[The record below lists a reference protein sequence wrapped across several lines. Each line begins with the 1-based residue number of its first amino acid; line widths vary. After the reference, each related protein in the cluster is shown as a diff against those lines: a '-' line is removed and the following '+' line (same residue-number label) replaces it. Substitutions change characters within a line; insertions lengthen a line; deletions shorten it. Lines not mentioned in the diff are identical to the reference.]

1 MLLWETD
8 KYVSEKIMDDQV
20 FNEDEMNGLSGHAP
34 DAPPAADDSEPVDT
48 ASGSADSE
56 QSSASGWQERQL
68 EAVQVRY
75 QGICAELAA
84 ELQHSLGT
92 DVKVR
97 AASVQVTT
105 VGEFILGMEMP
116 TCLNVLRAEPLQS
129 PWLLEIES
137 AVLFPIISRLLGGGN
152 QVSTLER
159 RTATEIELH
168 LMQQITE
175 RFLAILQRAWS
186 GALDCTFSLERV
198 ETNPRRMQGLA
209 PRDELVLVQ
218 LEISFDDVRG
228 SWRQGLPLSALR
240 SSRAPL
246 AQGVLQEADT
256 NDAVMKFDAAHP
268 QQMTGQTHLRAL
280 LAQMKISPADFAE
293 LAEGD
298 ILRTPIEADDGFR
311 IYLDGEPKFMARAGT
326 MQGYKAIEIQQVLK
340 PSSPQDETE
349 QA

>member
-1 MLLWETD
+1 MD
-8 KYVSEKIMDDQV
+8 KYVSESIMDDQV
-20 FNEDEMNGLSGHAP
+20 FNEDKLNGASDVGSDLSPAVGDGAP
-34 DAPPAADDSEPVDT
+34 SGSVASEP
-48 ASGSADSE
+48 
-56 QSSASGWQERQL
+56 SSSSRWQERQL

-75 QGICAELAA
+75 QGICTELAA
-84 ELQHSLGT
+84 ELQQSLGT
-92 DVKVR
+92 EVKVR
-97 AASVQVTT
+97 AASVQLTT

-116 TCLNVLRAEPLQS
+116 TCLHVLRAEPLQS

-137 AVLFPIISRLLGGGN
+137 ALMFPMISRLLGGGN

-168 LMQQITE
+168 LMQQVTE
-175 RFLAILQRAWS
+175 RFLVILQRAWS
-186 GALDCTFSLERV
+186 GTLDCMFSLEHV

-228 SWRQGLPLSALR
+228 SWRQGLPMSALR
-240 SSRAPL
+240 SARAPL
-246 AQGVLQEADT
+246 AQGVLQEAET
-256 NDAVMKFDAAHP
+256 GEAVMKFDTAHVQP
-268 QQMTGQTHLRAL
+268 AGGQTQLRAL

-311 IYLDGEPKFMARAGT
+311 IYLDGEPKFTARAGT
-326 MQGYKAIEIQQVLK
+326 MEGHKAIEIQQVLEA
-340 PSSPQDETE
+340 SPKQDETE

>member
-1 MLLWETD
+1 
-8 KYVSEKIMDDQV
+8 MDDQV
-20 FNEDEMNGLSGHAP
+20 FNEDEVNGLSGYGP
-34 DAPPAADDSEPVDT
+34 DVPPAADDSEPVDT
-48 ASGSADSE
+48 VSENAEGE
-56 QSSASGWQERQL
+56 QSSASRWQERQL

-75 QGICAELAA
+75 QGICAELGT

-97 AASVQVTT
+97 AASVQLTT

-116 TCLNVLRAEPLQS
+116 TCLHVMRAEPLQS

-137 AVLFPIISRLLGGGN
+137 AVMFPIISRLLGGGN

-168 LMQQITE
+168 LMQQMTE
-175 RFLAILQRAWS
+175 RFLVILQRAWS
-186 GALDCTFSLERV
+186 GTLDCTFSLDSV

-218 LEISFDDVRG
+218 LEISFDNVRG
-228 SWRQGLPLSALR
+228 SWRQGLPMSALR
-240 SSRAPL
+240 SARAPL

-256 NDAVMKFDAAHP
+256 GEAVMKFDTAHVQP
-268 QQMTGQTHLRAL
+268 SGGQTHLRAL

-311 IYLDGEPKFMARAGT
+311 IYLDGEPKFTARAGT
-326 MQGYKAIEIQQVLK
+326 MQGHKAIEIQQVLE
-340 PSSPQDETE
+340 SSSDQDEAE
-349 QA
+349 PA

>member
-1 MLLWETD
+1 MD
-8 KYVSEKIMDDQV
+8 KYVSESIMDDQV
-20 FNEDEMNGLSGHAP
+20 FNEDKLNGASDVGPDLSPAVGDGAP
-34 DAPPAADDSEPVDT
+34 
-48 ASGSADSE
+48 SGSVASDS
-56 QSSASGWQERQL
+56 SSSSRWQERQL

-75 QGICAELAA
+75 QGICTELAA
-84 ELQHSLGT
+84 ELQQSLGT
-92 DVKVR
+92 EVKVR
-97 AASVQVTT
+97 AASVQLTT

-116 TCLNVLRAEPLQS
+116 TCLHVLRAEPLQS

-137 AVLFPIISRLLGGGN
+137 ALMFPMISRLLGGGN

-168 LMQQITE
+168 LMQQVTE
-175 RFLAILQRAWS
+175 RFLVILQRAWS
-186 GALDCTFSLERV
+186 GTLDCMFSLEHV

-228 SWRQGLPLSALR
+228 SWRQGLPMSALR
-240 SSRAPL
+240 SARAPL
-246 AQGVLQEADT
+246 AQGVLQEAET
-256 NDAVMKFDAAHP
+256 GEAVMKFDTAHVQP
-268 QQMTGQTHLRAL
+268 AGGQTQLRAL

-311 IYLDGEPKFMARAGT
+311 IYLDGEPKFTARAGT
-326 MQGYKAIEIQQVLK
+326 MEGHKAIEIQQVLEA
-340 PSSPQDETE
+340 SPKQDETE

>member
-1 MLLWETD
+1 MD
-8 KYVSEKIMDDQV
+8 KYVSESIMDEQV
-20 FNEDEMNGLSGHAP
+20 FNEHKLNGAS
-34 DAPPAADDSEPVDT
+34 DAELDISPAAGDGVP
-48 ASGSADSE
+48 SGSVASE
-56 QSSASGWQERQL
+56 QSSSSRWQERQL

-75 QGICAELAA
+75 QGICTELAA
-84 ELQHSLGT
+84 ELQQSLGT
-92 DVKVR
+92 DVNVR
-97 AASVQVTT
+97 AASVQLTT

-116 TCLNVLRAEPLQS
+116 TCLHVLRAEPLQS

-137 AVLFPIISRLLGGGN
+137 DLMFPIIGRLLGGGN
-152 QVSTLER
+152 QASTLER

-168 LMQQITE
+168 LMQQVTE
-175 RFLAILQRAWS
+175 RFLVILQRAWS
-186 GALDCTFSLERV
+186 GTLDCTFSLEHV

-228 SWRQGLPLSALR
+228 SWRQGLPMSALR
-240 SSRAPL
+240 SARAPL
-246 AQGVLQEADT
+246 APGVLQEADT
-256 NDAVMKFDAAHP
+256 GEAVMKFDTAHVQP
-268 QQMTGQTHLRAL
+268 AGGQTQLRAL

-311 IYLDGEPKFMARAGT
+311 IYLDGEPKFTARAGT
-326 MQGYKAIEIQQVLK
+326 MEGHKAIEIQQVLE
-340 PSSPQDETE
+340 SSPKQDETE

>member
-1 MLLWETD
+1 
-8 KYVSEKIMDDQV
+8 
-20 FNEDEMNGLSGHAP
+20 
-34 DAPPAADDSEPVDT
+34 
-48 ASGSADSE
+48 
-56 QSSASGWQERQL
+56 
-68 EAVQVRY
+68 
-75 QGICAELAA
+75 
-84 ELQHSLGT
+84 
-92 DVKVR
+92 
-97 AASVQVTT
+97 
-105 VGEFILGMEMP
+105 
-116 TCLNVLRAEPLQS
+116 
-129 PWLLEIES
+129 
-137 AVLFPIISRLLGGGN
+137 
-152 QVSTLER
+152 
-159 RTATEIELH
+159 
-168 LMQQITE
+168 
-175 RFLAILQRAWS
+175 
-186 GALDCTFSLERV
+186 
-198 ETNPRRMQGLA
+198 
-209 PRDELVLVQ
+209 VQ

-340 PSSPQDETE
+340 PSSPQDEAE

>member
-1 MLLWETD
+1 ME
-8 KYVSEKIMDDQV
+8 DQA
-20 FNEDEMNGLSGHAP
+20 FNEDELNSTP
-34 DAPPAADDSEPVDT
+34 DAGPDVPPQAGDRESCAET
-48 ASGSADSE
+48 AGRVAGE
-56 QSSASGWQERQL
+56 QSSGSRWQERQL

-75 QGICAELAA
+75 QGICTELAT
-84 ELQHSLGT
+84 ELQQSLGT
-92 DVKVR
+92 DVNVR
-97 AASVQVTT
+97 AASVQLTT

-116 TCLNVLRAEPLQS
+116 TCLHVMRAEPLQS

-137 AVLFPIISRLLGGGN
+137 ALMFPIINRLLGGGN

-168 LMQQITE
+168 LMQQMTE
-175 RFLAILQRAWS
+175 RFLVILQRAWS

-228 SWRQGLPLSALR
+228 SWRQGLPMSALR
-240 SSRAPL
+240 SVRAPL
-246 AQGVLQEADT
+246 AQGVLQEVDT
-256 NDAVMKFDAAHP
+256 SEAVRKFDTAHSQP
-268 QQMTGQTHLRAL
+268 LPGKTQLRAL

-311 IYLDGEPKFMARAGT
+311 IYLDGEPKFTARAGT
-326 MQGYKAIEIQQVLK
+326 MQGHKAIEIQQALEQ
-340 PSSPQDETE
+340 PSSNQDDAG

>member
-1 MLLWETD
+1 MD
-8 KYVSEKIMDDQV
+8 KYVSESIMDDQV
-20 FNEDEMNGLSGHAP
+20 FNEDKLNGASDVGPDLSPAVGDGAP
-34 DAPPAADDSEPVDT
+34 SGSVASEP
-48 ASGSADSE
+48 
-56 QSSASGWQERQL
+56 SSSSRWQERQL

-75 QGICAELAA
+75 QGICTELAA
-84 ELQHSLGT
+84 ELQQSLGT
-92 DVKVR
+92 EVKVR
-97 AASVQVTT
+97 AASVQLTT

-116 TCLNVLRAEPLQS
+116 TCLHVLRAEPLQS

-137 AVLFPIISRLLGGGN
+137 ALMFPMISRLLGGGN

-168 LMQQITE
+168 LMQQVTE
-175 RFLAILQRAWS
+175 RFLVILQRAWS
-186 GALDCTFSLERV
+186 GTLDCMFSLEHV

-228 SWRQGLPLSALR
+228 SWRQGLPMSALR
-240 SSRAPL
+240 SARAPL
-246 AQGVLQEADT
+246 AQGVLQEAET
-256 NDAVMKFDAAHP
+256 GEAVMKFDTAHVQP
-268 QQMTGQTHLRAL
+268 AGGQTQLRAL

-311 IYLDGEPKFMARAGT
+311 IYLDGEPKFTARAGT
-326 MQGYKAIEIQQVLK
+326 MEGHKAIEIQQVLEA
-340 PSSPQDETE
+340 SPKQDETE